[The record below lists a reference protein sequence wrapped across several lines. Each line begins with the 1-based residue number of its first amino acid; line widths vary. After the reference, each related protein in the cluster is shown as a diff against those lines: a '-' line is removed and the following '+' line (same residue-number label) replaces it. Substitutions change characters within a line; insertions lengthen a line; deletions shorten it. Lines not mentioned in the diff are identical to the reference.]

1 MTYGMSGAAQ
11 RPTTGPEPTVTCPEV
26 LHDTS
31 TAGPLR
37 IEPCLCGGTITAP
50 RDDPAPW
57 VRVHNDGHVH
67 MAWRGRNG
75 L

>member
-1 MTYGMSGAAQ
+1 VTLGMSGAAQ
-11 RPTTGPEPTVTCPEV
+11 RPTITPTCRDVSGEPS
-26 LHDTS
+26 DTS

-50 RDDPAPW
+50 RDDPAPQ
-57 VRVHNDGHVH
+57 VRVHNEGHVH

>member
-1 MTYGMSGAAQ
+1 MTLGLSGATQ
-11 RPTTGPEPTVTCPEV
+11 RPTIGPEPTVTCPEV

-37 IEPCLCGGTITAP
+37 IETCACGGEIRAP
-50 RDDPAPW
+50 RNDPAPW
-57 VRVHNDGHVH
+57 IRQHNEGSLH
-67 MAWRGRNG
+67 MGWRGRHG

>member
-1 MTYGMSGAAQ
+1 MTLGMSGAAQ
-11 RPTTGPEPTVTCPEV
+11 RLTTVPDPVTCPEV

-37 IEPCLCGGTITAP
+37 IELCACGGEIRAP
-50 RDDPAPW
+50 RNEPRDW
-57 VRVHNDGHVH
+57 VLAHNNGGRH
-67 MAWRGRNG
+67 MAWRQRYG